1 MRAFAGPDVCL
12 EAASF
17 PGVCDDD
24 GKKVLLAPG
33 KRAVG
38 EGGIILLNK
47 KLHTCARACMHTH
60 TNTHMNT
67 CIDACMHAYTVRMHN
82 AHGYERAGV
91 RSHTNTHTHALTCMH
106 ANIIP
111 TSVNSLAL
119 SHPSPAR
126 PLSY

>member
-67 CIDACMHAYTVRMHN
+67 CIDTHACMHIRYVCTMHT
-82 AHGYERAGV
+82 GTSERACA
-91 RSHTNTHTHALTCMH
+91 HTQTHTHM
-106 ANIIP
+106 
-111 TSVNSLAL
+111 L
-119 SHPSPAR
+119 SHACMQT
-126 PLSY
+126 